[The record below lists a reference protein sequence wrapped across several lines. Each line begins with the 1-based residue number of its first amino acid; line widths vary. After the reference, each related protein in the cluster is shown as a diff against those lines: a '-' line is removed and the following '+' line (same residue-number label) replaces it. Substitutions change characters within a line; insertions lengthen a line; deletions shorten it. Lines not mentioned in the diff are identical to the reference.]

1 MCEGC
6 EERIHVG
13 HQVHRIDRSI
23 SKLLEMRV
31 KEEGLDEIA
40 LMHGW
45 ILRYLYEHQDKE
57 IYQKDI
63 EKYFGICRSAVTNII
78 QTLEK
83 KGYICRASVAN
94 DARLKKVMLTEK
106 GRENHEKLGEIFQ
119 KMDAQLEEGITEEE
133 LNIENMIYEIR
144 GKQVMLDSD
153 LAKLYQ
159 CKNGTK
165 SINLAVNR
173 NVKKFPNDFYFQLTN
188 NETENLRFHFETSNS
203 TTNYGGKR
211 YNPYA
216 FTEQGVAMLATVLH
230 TPVAAEVSVNI
241 MRAFVK
247 MRKYISANLIEQD
260 NMKNMLIKHDN
271 EIKLLQ
277 ESFSKLEE
285 KEKINHIFYEGQI
298 YYAYS
303 LLIDIFNEAKKE
315 IIIIDNYADKSIL
328 DMITNL
334 NVKVIIVTRKFNL
347 LKDIDIKKYNKQ
359 YQNLKVIYSDKFHDR
374 FIILDKKVLYHSG
387 ASYKDLG
394 NKCFAITK
402 MEDKEYL
409 KTIIKNIGEDK
420 CTN

>member
-1 MCEGC
+1 MYE
-6 EERIHVG
+6 
-13 HQVHRIDRSI
+13 
-23 SKLLEMRV
+23 L
-31 KEEGLDEIA
+31 KED
-40 LMHGW
+40 
-45 ILRYLYEHQDKE
+45 
-57 IYQKDI
+57 
-63 EKYFGICRSAVTNII
+63 
-78 QTLEK
+78 
-83 KGYICRASVAN
+83 
-94 DARLKKVMLTEK
+94 
-106 GRENHEKLGEIFQ
+106 
-119 KMDAQLEEGITEEE
+119 

-153 LAKLYQ
+153 LARLYQ

-188 NETENLRFHFETSNS
+188 NETENLRFHFETSSS

-241 MRAFVK
+241 MRSFVK
-247 MRKYISANLIEQD
+247 MRKYISVNLIEQD

-298 YYAYS
+298 YDAYS
-303 LLIDIFNEAKKE
+303 LLIDIFRKAKKE

-334 NVKVIIVTRKFNL
+334 NVKVTIVTKKFNL

-359 YQNLKVIYSDKFHDR
+359 YHNLKIIYSDKFHDR

-402 MEDKEYL
+402 IEDKWYL
-409 KTIIKNIGEDK
+409 ETIIKNIGEDK
-420 CTN
+420 CTD

>member
-1 MCEGC
+1 MY
-6 EERIHVG
+6 
-13 HQVHRIDRSI
+13 
-23 SKLLEMRV
+23 KL
-31 KEEGLDEIA
+31 K
-40 LMHGW
+40 
-45 ILRYLYEHQDKE
+45 
-57 IYQKDI
+57 
-63 EKYFGICRSAVTNII
+63 
-78 QTLEK
+78 
-83 KGYICRASVAN
+83 
-94 DARLKKVMLTEK
+94 
-106 GRENHEKLGEIFQ
+106 
-119 KMDAQLEEGITEEE
+119 EE

-247 MRKYISANLIEQD
+247 MRKIISSNLIEQKYI
-260 NMKNMLIKHDN
+260 NELVIKDN
-271 EIKLLQ
+271 ERINLLE
-277 ESFSKLEE
+277 ESFLKLEE

-298 YYAYS
+298 YDAYS
-303 LLIDIFNEAKKE
+303 LLIDIFKEAKKE

-359 YQNLKVIYSDKFHDR
+359 YHNLKVIYSDKFHDR

-394 NKCFAITK
+394 NKCCAITK

-420 CTN
+420 CMN

>member
-1 MCEGC
+1 M
-6 EERIHVG
+6 
-13 HQVHRIDRSI
+13 
-23 SKLLEMRV
+23 
-31 KEEGLDEIA
+31 
-40 LMHGW
+40 
-45 ILRYLYEHQDKE
+45 YE
-57 IYQKDI
+57 
-63 EKYFGICRSAVTNII
+63 
-78 QTLEK
+78 
-83 KGYICRASVAN
+83 
-94 DARLKKVMLTEK
+94 LK
-106 GRENHEKLGEIFQ
+106 
-119 KMDAQLEEGITEEE
+119 EE

-153 LAKLYQ
+153 LAKLYE

-165 SINLAVNR
+165 DINKAVKR
-173 NVKKFPNDFYFQLTN
+173 NIERFPQNFYFQI
-188 NETENLRFHFETSNS
+188 TEEEMKKLWFQSGTANKMIRSL
-203 TTNYGGKR
+203 
-211 YNPYA
+211 PYV
-216 FTEQGVAMLATVLH
+216 FTEQGIAMLSSVLH
-230 TPVAAEVSVNI
+230 TQIAISQSIRI
-241 MRAFVK
+241 MDAFVK

-298 YYAYS
+298 YDAYS
-303 LLIDIFNEAKKE
+303 LLIDIFKEAKKE

-334 NVKVIIVTRKFNL
+334 NVKVIIVTKKFNL

-359 YQNLKVIYSDKFHDR
+359 YHNLKVIYSDKFHDR

-394 NKCFAITK
+394 NKCFAINK

-409 KTIIKNIGEDK
+409 EIIIRNIGEDK
-420 CTN
+420 CMN

>member
-1 MCEGC
+1 M
-6 EERIHVG
+6 
-13 HQVHRIDRSI
+13 
-23 SKLLEMRV
+23 
-31 KEEGLDEIA
+31 
-40 LMHGW
+40 
-45 ILRYLYEHQDKE
+45 YE
-57 IYQKDI
+57 
-63 EKYFGICRSAVTNII
+63 
-78 QTLEK
+78 
-83 KGYICRASVAN
+83 
-94 DARLKKVMLTEK
+94 LK
-106 GRENHEKLGEIFQ
+106 
-119 KMDAQLEEGITEEE
+119 EE

-247 MRKYISANLIEQD
+247 MRKIISSNLIEQKYI
-260 NMKNMLIKHDN
+260 NELVIKDN
-271 EIKLLQ
+271 ERINLLE
-277 ESFSKLEE
+277 ESFLKLEE

-298 YYAYS
+298 YDAYS

-334 NVKVIIVTRKFNL
+334 NVKVIIVTKKFNL

-359 YQNLKVIYSDKFHDR
+359 YHNLKVIYSDKFHDR
-374 FIILDKKVLYHSG
+374 FIIIDKKVLYHSG

-394 NKCFAITK
+394 NKCFAINK
-402 MEDKEYL
+402 IKDDEYL
-409 KTIIKNIGEDK
+409 ENILIKIGL
-420 CTN
+420 